1 MNEKIDKMLDS
12 IVGRIETALP
22 NTTSIAK
29 VIELAELLI
38 SIKNSTRK
46 METPIAQISV
56 EHEEEKADEI

>member
-1 MNEKIDKMLDS
+1 MNEKIDKMLDG
-12 IVGRIETALP
+12 IVDRIEIALP

-29 VIELAELLI
+29 VIELADLLI

-46 METPIAQISV
+46 IETPIAQISV